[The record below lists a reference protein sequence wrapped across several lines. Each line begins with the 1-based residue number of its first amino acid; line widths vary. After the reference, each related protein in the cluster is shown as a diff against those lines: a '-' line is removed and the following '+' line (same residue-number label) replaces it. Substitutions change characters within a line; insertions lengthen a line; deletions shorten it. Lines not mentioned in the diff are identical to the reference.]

1 MKSAQP
7 VRMATPPKAD
17 PKRAPKGCQVG
28 DLFHLLGEP
37 HVLDVLYVVL
47 SGDKP
52 RRFVEIQNE
61 LKMSP
66 NTLSDRLRG
75 LVSAGL
81 LRRTA
86 YNEIPPR
93 VEYGPT
99 QKALD
104 FEPIFQGLID
114 WSKKHDLKPEPLPA
128 PAP

>member
-1 MKSAQP
+1 
-7 VRMATPPKAD
+7 MATQRKVE

-37 HVLDVLYVVL
+37 YVLDVLYVVL
-47 SGDKP
+47 SGDRP
-52 RRFVEIQNE
+52 RRFSEIQTD
-61 LKMSP
+61 LQMSP
-66 NTLSDRLRG
+66 NTLSVRLRG
-75 LVSAGL
+75 LVAAGL

-99 QKALD
+99 PKSVD
-104 FEPIFQGLID
+104 FAPVFQGLVD
-114 WSKKHDLKPEPLPA
+114 WAQKHDLRPEPVAA